1 MRQTSM
7 SFDERVSSQDKKLK
21 VPDFRLDKAMAI
33 KIQLTTVFLGFTAN
47 YSRSVAQLARAS
59 VSKTEG
65 CGFET
70 LHSCQSITSGYT

>member
-1 MRQTSM
+1 MQKIEKIAHNCFESCKGYY
-7 SFDERVSSQDKKLK
+7 FK
-21 VPDFRLDKAMAI
+21 LDKGMTI
-33 KIQLTTVFLGFTAN
+33 KIQLTTVFLGFAAN

-70 LHSCQSITSGYT
+70 LHSCQSIMSGYT